1 MILCLKK
8 AARRQKFCKSAA
20 KIGHMYFIFKQ
31 PHKSGCF
38 LYAPVNGPL
47 YPAYIKQVF
56 DSYKRP
62 ASHRKKLKPQVI
74 KIPGTE
80 KLSREIYNHIYWF
93 YVHQTNHADAFAAF
107 KMLSMQSCFASSSVS
122 IGSFVSFA

>member
-8 AARRQKFCKSAA
+8 AARRQKFCRSAA
-20 KIGHMYFIFKQ
+20 KIGHVYFIFKQ

-56 DSYKRP
+56 DSCKRLAISPDKTETTSYKNSRD
-62 ASHRKKLKPQVI
+62 RKT
-74 KIPGTE
+74 IPGN
-80 KLSREIYNHIYWF
+80 L
-93 YVHQTNHADAFAAF
+93 
-107 KMLSMQSCFASSSVS
+107 
-122 IGSFVSFA
+122 